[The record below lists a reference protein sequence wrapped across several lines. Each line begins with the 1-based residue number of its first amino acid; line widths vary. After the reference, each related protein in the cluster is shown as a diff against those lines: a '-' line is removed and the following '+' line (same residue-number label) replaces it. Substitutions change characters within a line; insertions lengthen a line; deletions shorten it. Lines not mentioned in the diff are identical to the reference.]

1 MARRPPPIWIVFP
14 AVVLVNGT
22 LSVAVVRFFRLPPTF
37 TAPTWLTWFV
47 GGLLTL
53 VGMATYGFAIRHL
66 SLRRAF
72 GTEIYA
78 SPTES
83 VLITTGPYACVRN
96 PLYLGATIA
105 LIGWTLLLRFVI
117 LAVVTALMIIL
128 FVFIAKCEER
138 ELLSRL
144 GDRYDAYR
152 RATPLFIPRL
162 PGRKRRG

>member
-1 MARRPPPIWIVFP
+1 MARRPPPIWIVLV
-14 AVVLVNGT
+14 AVVFVNGAV
-22 LSVAVVRFFRLPPTF
+22 SVAVVRHFGLPPTF

-47 GGLLTL
+47 GGLLIL
-53 VGMATYGFAIRHL
+53 VGMATYGVAIHHL

-78 SPTES
+78 SPAES
-83 VLITTGPYACVRN
+83 VLVTTGPYACVRN

-105 LIGWTLLLRFVI
+105 LIGWTLLLRSVI
-117 LAVVTALMIIL
+117 LSVATALMIIL
-128 FVFIAKCEER
+128 FVFVAKWEER

-144 GDRYDAYR
+144 GDTYDAYR
-152 RATPLFIPRL
+152 RATPLFVPRL